1 MSVGVTA
8 AEIIYEA
15 AERLP
20 PDLAVL
26 IEPPY
31 IPEVSISAL
40 LPSYALG
47 RRQSLVLQSDS
58 RSELAVDRLLGL
70 RFQGAMGMQA
80 KVLRAEFLL
89 RLHNFMKVGAL
100 HHP

>member
-58 RSELAVDRLLGL
+58 RSELAVDRLLG
-70 RFQGAMGMQA
+70 FQGAMGMQA